1 MAAKFKRLRGTSA
14 ENRFDSRMAKLSA
27 GCCCRSDFSRL
38 APRRDYTPIRYRC
51 HWRWLSA
58 KRKLDISPPLPLP
71 LLDPAPP
78 FPQSFLP
85 RNFFPFTLGDPLPFI
100 TNLSTGLLFLKR
112 RGIVSLSPTNRREY
126 HFLRVV
132 DRCPREGK
140 REAGTR
146 DIYFPYPRDS
156 SSRSSVPLATSASSP
171 ARHLFMLDFSILNR
185 ASGSNNSHWH
195 ERNLSH
201 ISINHS
207 FNSAPRVGSIE
218 GRANHLII
226 YIYICNRRG
235 I

>member
-1 MAAKFKRLRGTSA
+1 MIIR
-14 ENRFDSRMAKLSA
+14 RFDIGVIGVDYPPNENSIYRPLFLS
-27 GCCCRSDFSRL
+27 
-38 APRRDYTPIRYRC
+38 
-51 HWRWLSA
+51 LSSI
-58 KRKLDISPPLPLP
+58 L
-71 LLDPAPP
+71 
-78 FPQSFLP
+78 LP
-85 RNFFPFTLGDPLPFI
+85 RFRNRSSPAIFFPFTLGDPLPLI

-195 ERNLSH
+195 ARNLSH

-226 YIYICNRRG
+226 YICNRRG